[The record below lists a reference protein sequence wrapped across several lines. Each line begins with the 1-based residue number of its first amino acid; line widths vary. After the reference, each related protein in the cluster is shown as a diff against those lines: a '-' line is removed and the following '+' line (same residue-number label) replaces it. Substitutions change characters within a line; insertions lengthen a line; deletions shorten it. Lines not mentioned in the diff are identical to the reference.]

1 MMKARYAWILPLIFL
16 SAGFAQNFTAT
27 PLTDFQTGQLYLGA
41 FAGTLYENSNVI
53 PVDHAADGL
62 GFAQQI
68 QPLDSKGHPSPTGK
82 IVVISIGMSNWTIE
96 WCSLSRSACT
106 PDSFLVQAA
115 QNSQVNHT
123 TLVLVNCAKGGQS
136 ADRWIDNSFGN
147 YTQCTQAIQKAG
159 VTDLQVQAILYKD
172 ALEFPT
178 QSLIPSTQCSATSV
192 VDACAYEHD
201 VGTTARFVRTQ
212 FPNVKEMFVH
222 SRIYGGYA
230 SPGTLN
236 PEPFAYEYG
245 FSTKWL
251 IEAQINQIRTGV
263 IDPTAGDL
271 SYTAAPWLA
280 WGPYFW
286 TAGPTKRSD
295 GLSWLPFQ
303 YIQDQTHPGEPGTLQ
318 VSTQMIQF
326 YLTSEFSPWF
336 VAGGK

>member
-1 MMKARYAWILPLIFL
+1 MMKTRYAFLLPLVFL
-16 SAGFAQNFTAT
+16 SVGFAQNFTAT
-27 PLTDFQTGQLYLGA
+27 PLTDFKPGQLYLGN
-41 FAGTLYENSNVI
+41 FAGTLYENSNSV
-53 PVDHAADGL
+53 PADHAADGVN
-62 GFAQQI
+62 FAGQV

-96 WCSLSRSACT
+96 WCSLNRSACT

-123 TLVLVNCAKGGQS
+123 NLVLVNCAKGGQS
-136 ADRWIDNSFGN
+136 ADRWVDNSFGN
-147 YTQCTQAIQKAG
+147 YTQCMQAVTKAG
-159 VTDLQVQAILYKD
+159 VTDLQVQVILYKD

-178 QSLIPSTQCSATSV
+178 QSLTAATKCSPSSA
-192 VDACAYEHD
+192 VDACVYEHD
-201 VGTTARFVRTQ
+201 VGQTARFVRSV
-212 FPNVKEMFVH
+212 FPNVKEMFLH

-251 IEAQINQIRTGV
+251 IEAQVNQIRTGQ

-271 SYTAAPWLA
+271 SYSAAPWLA

-286 TAGPTKRSD
+286 TAGPAKRSD
-295 GLSWLPFQ
+295 GESWLPFE
-303 YIQDQTHPGEPGTLQ
+303 YIQDLTHPGEPGTLQ
-318 VSTQMIQF
+318 VSNELIQF
-326 YLTSEFSPWF
+326 YLSSQFSPWF
-336 VAGGK
+336 AAGGH

>member
-16 SAGFAQNFTAT
+16 SAACAQNFTAT
-27 PLTDFQTGQLYLGA
+27 PLTDFQTGQLYLGK
-41 FAGTLYENSNVI
+41 FAGTLYENSNII
-53 PVDHAADGL
+53 PADHAADGL
-62 GFAQQI
+62 TFAKQV
-68 QPLDSKGHPSPTGK
+68 QPLDSQGHPSPNGK

-96 WCSLSRSACT
+96 WCSLSRSNCT
-106 PDSFLVQAA
+106 PDSFLVLAA
-115 QNSQVNHT
+115 QNPQVNHS

-136 ADRWIDNSFGN
+136 ADRWVDNSYGN
-147 YTQCTQAIQKAG
+147 YTQCKQAIAKAH
-159 VTDLQVQAILYKD
+159 VTSLQVQAILYKD

-178 QSLIPSTQCSATSV
+178 QSLTAATQCSPTSL
-192 VDACAYEHD
+192 VDACSYEYN
-201 VGTTARFVRTQ
+201 VGLTARFVKTQ
-212 FPNVKEMFVH
+212 FPNVKQMFLH

-251 IEAQINQIRTGV
+251 IEAQINQIRTGQ

-271 SYTAAPWLA
+271 SYTVAPWLA

-286 TAGPTKRSD
+286 TAGPAKRSD
-295 GLSWLPFQ
+295 SASWLPDQ
-303 YIQDQTHPGEPGTLQ
+303 YIQDLTHPGEPGTLQ
-318 VSTQMIQF
+318 VATAMVQF

-336 VAGGK
+336 VAGGR